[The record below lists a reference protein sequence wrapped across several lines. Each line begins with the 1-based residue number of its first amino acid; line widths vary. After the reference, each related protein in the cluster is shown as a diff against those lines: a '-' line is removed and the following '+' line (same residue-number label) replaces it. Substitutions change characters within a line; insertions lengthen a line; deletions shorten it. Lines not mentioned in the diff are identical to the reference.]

1 MIFLLYTGTSAFI
14 IIYFQRRQKYSAV
27 MYSYVRRPGQDEG
40 YGLLESDYETIRLF
54 SIGTIIKSL
63 SSKSWPRLRFKFL
76 PSYREFISPQTPL
89 ENIFMK
95 YLYENILLKSIF
107 PRHPWKIEQLQALQ
121 PILSDHSVW
130 SLTQKWQSATRYVRQ
145 CKCKFMIYWSSFS
158 FNRWELLDEQILT
171 SIIDLESL
179 EQTLSGK
186 EVAKGNSWH
195 RESVSWLGSSLRS
208 LFIGSQASC
217 CCVE

>member
-1 MIFLLYTGTSAFI
+1 MKAMVSWNRTM
-14 IIYFQRRQKYSAV
+14 RQSGYSA
-27 MYSYVRRPGQDEG
+27 SG
-40 YGLLESDYETIRLF
+40 
-54 SIGTIIKSL
+54 L
-63 SSKSWPRLRFKFL
+63 SSNRCHQKIWPRLRFKFL
-76 PSYREFISPQTPL
+76 PSYPEPISPQTPL

-171 SIIDLESL
+171 STIDLESP

-186 EVAKGNSWH
+186 EVADGNSWH
-195 RESVSWLGSSLRS
+195 RESVSWLGRSLRS
-208 LFIGSQASC
+208 LFIGSQTSC
-217 CCVE
+217 CCVA